1 MPRGKRFERV
11 YTGKAAKLDEK
22 VKALEE
28 TLKAIKAEREA
39 AYKEQLKEERKAKK
53 NQAAQRQKDLLKAA
67 ENSGKSIDE
76 LIEIINT
83 LPNIETVEREDTG
96 LAVLQLVE
104 ASTFDIDQETMN
116 TWFDEIRDF

>member
-1 MPRGKRFERV
+1 MPREKRIERV
-11 YTGKAAKLDEK
+11 YTRKAAKLDEK

-28 TLKAIKAEREA
+28 TLKPVKAEREA

-76 LIEIINT
+76 LIEIIN
-83 LPNIETVEREDTG
+83 N
-96 LAVLQLVE
+96 A
-104 ASTFDIDQETMN
+104 
-116 TWFDEIRDF
+116 

>member
-1 MPRGKRFERV
+1 MPRGKRIERV

-28 TLKAIKAEREA
+28 TLKTVKAERKA

-76 LIEIINT
+76 LIEIIN
-83 LPNIETVEREDTG
+83 N
-96 LAVLQLVE
+96 A
-104 ASTFDIDQETMN
+104 
-116 TWFDEIRDF
+116 

>member
-1 MPRGKRFERV
+1 MPREKRIERV
-11 YTGKAAKLDEK
+11 YTRKAAKLDEK

-28 TLKAIKAEREA
+28 TLEVERET

-76 LIEIINT
+76 LIEIIN
-83 LPNIETVEREDTG
+83 N
-96 LAVLQLVE
+96 A
-104 ASTFDIDQETMN
+104 
-116 TWFDEIRDF
+116 

>member
-1 MPRGKRFERV
+1 MPRGKRIERV

-28 TLKAIKAEREA
+28 TLKAEREA

-76 LIEIINT
+76 LIEMIN
-83 LPNIETVEREDTG
+83 N
-96 LAVLQLVE
+96 A
-104 ASTFDIDQETMN
+104 
-116 TWFDEIRDF
+116 

>member
-1 MPRGKRFERV
+1 MPRGKRIERV

-28 TLKAIKAEREA
+28 TLKAVKAERKA

-76 LIEIINT
+76 LIEMIN
-83 LPNIETVEREDTG
+83 N
-96 LAVLQLVE
+96 A
-104 ASTFDIDQETMN
+104 
-116 TWFDEIRDF
+116 

>member
-1 MPRGKRFERV
+1 MPKGKRIERV

-28 TLKAIKAEREA
+28 TLKAVKAEREA

-76 LIEIINT
+76 LIEIIN
-83 LPNIETVEREDTG
+83 N
-96 LAVLQLVE
+96 A
-104 ASTFDIDQETMN
+104 
-116 TWFDEIRDF
+116 

>member
-1 MPRGKRFERV
+1 MPRGKRIERV

-28 TLKAIKAEREA
+28 TLKAVKAEREA
-39 AYKEQLKEERKAKK
+39 AYKEQLKEEQKAKK

-76 LIEIINT
+76 LIEMIN
-83 LPNIETVEREDTG
+83 N
-96 LAVLQLVE
+96 A
-104 ASTFDIDQETMN
+104 
-116 TWFDEIRDF
+116 

>member
-1 MPRGKRFERV
+1 MPRGKRIERV
-11 YTGKAAKLDEK
+11 CTGKAAKLDEK

-28 TLKAIKAEREA
+28 TLKAVKAEREA

-76 LIEIINT
+76 LIEIIN
-83 LPNIETVEREDTG
+83 N
-96 LAVLQLVE
+96 A
-104 ASTFDIDQETMN
+104 
-116 TWFDEIRDF
+116 

>member
-1 MPRGKRFERV
+1 MPRGKRIERV

-28 TLKAIKAEREA
+28 TLKAVKAEREA

-76 LIEIINT
+76 LIDIIN
-83 LPNIETVEREDTG
+83 N
-96 LAVLQLVE
+96 A
-104 ASTFDIDQETMN
+104 
-116 TWFDEIRDF
+116 

>member
-1 MPRGKRFERV
+1 MPREKRIERV

-22 VKALEE
+22 AKALEE
-28 TLKAIKAEREA
+28 TLKAVKAEREA

-76 LIEIINT
+76 LIEIIN
-83 LPNIETVEREDTG
+83 N
-96 LAVLQLVE
+96 A
-104 ASTFDIDQETMN
+104 
-116 TWFDEIRDF
+116 

>member
-1 MPRGKRFERV
+1 MPRGKRIERV

-28 TLKAIKAEREA
+28 TLKAVKAEREA

-53 NQAAQRQKDLLKAA
+53 NQAPQRQKDLLKAA

-76 LIEIINT
+76 LIEIIN
-83 LPNIETVEREDTG
+83 N
-96 LAVLQLVE
+96 A
-104 ASTFDIDQETMN
+104 
-116 TWFDEIRDF
+116 

>member
-1 MPRGKRFERV
+1 MPRGKRIERV

-22 VKALEE
+22 VKTLEE
-28 TLKAIKAEREA
+28 TFKAVKAEREA

-76 LIEIINT
+76 LIEIIN
-83 LPNIETVEREDTG
+83 N
-96 LAVLQLVE
+96 A
-104 ASTFDIDQETMN
+104 
-116 TWFDEIRDF
+116 

>member
-1 MPRGKRFERV
+1 MPRGKRIERV

-22 VKALEE
+22 VKALEG
-28 TLKAIKAEREA
+28 TLKAVKAEREA

-76 LIEIINT
+76 LIEMIN
-83 LPNIETVEREDTG
+83 N
-96 LAVLQLVE
+96 A
-104 ASTFDIDQETMN
+104 
-116 TWFDEIRDF
+116 

>member
-1 MPRGKRFERV
+1 MPRGKRIERV

-28 TLKAIKAEREA
+28 TLKAVKAEREA

-76 LIEIINT
+76 LIEMIN
-83 LPNIETVEREDTG
+83 N
-96 LAVLQLVE
+96 A
-104 ASTFDIDQETMN
+104 
-116 TWFDEIRDF
+116 

>member
-1 MPRGKRFERV
+1 MPRGKRIERV

-28 TLKAIKAEREA
+28 TLKAVKAEREA

-67 ENSGKSIDE
+67 ENSGKSINE
-76 LIEIINT
+76 LIEIIN
-83 LPNIETVEREDTG
+83 N
-96 LAVLQLVE
+96 A
-104 ASTFDIDQETMN
+104 
-116 TWFDEIRDF
+116 

>member
-39 AYKEQLKEERKAKK
+39 DYKEQLKEERKAKK

-76 LIEIINT
+76 LIEIIN
-83 LPNIETVEREDTG
+83 N
-96 LAVLQLVE
+96 A
-104 ASTFDIDQETMN
+104 
-116 TWFDEIRDF
+116 

>member
-1 MPRGKRFERV
+1 MPRGKRIERV

-28 TLKAIKAEREA
+28 TLKAVKAEREA
-39 AYKEQLKEERKAKK
+39 AYKEQIKEERKAKK

-76 LIEIINT
+76 LIEIIN
-83 LPNIETVEREDTG
+83 N
-96 LAVLQLVE
+96 A
-104 ASTFDIDQETMN
+104 
-116 TWFDEIRDF
+116 

>member
-1 MPRGKRFERV
+1 MPRGKRIERV

-28 TLKAIKAEREA
+28 TLKTVKAEREA

-76 LIEIINT
+76 LIEIIN
-83 LPNIETVEREDTG
+83 N
-96 LAVLQLVE
+96 A
-104 ASTFDIDQETMN
+104 
-116 TWFDEIRDF
+116 